1 MVNLWAIEK
10 WKLKGAKGPIMWY
23 DDSDFAYYTYLLN
36 AQWELSENESGLKC
50 SDWNSLYAYW

>member
-1 MVNLWAIEK
+1 
-10 WKLKGAKGPIMWY
+10 MWY

-50 SDWNSLYAYW
+50 SD